1 MGECNCGT
9 GCNGVWLLNYRT
21 HLSTLATM
29 TPRDHLIASFKAA
42 LSAANPALVLPAY
55 LPAPPASGRTLVVG
69 AGKAAASMARAVD
82 DAWPQNAPL
91 SGTVITRYAHGYSA
105 IESPKRIR
113 IIEAGHP
120 VPDEN
125 GEAAAADI
133 LAQASALT
141 ADDLLLV
148 LVSGGG
154 SSLLSLPQPGI
165 SMDDLKAVTRKLLAC
180 GAPIT
185 EMNIVR
191 KHLSLIQG
199 GRLAAATK
207 AKVVGL
213 VISDVT
219 GDDPAAIA
227 SGPTVAD
234 PSTFEQ
240 ALDILNHYKI
250 IPPVSVA
257 RHLSRGKRG
266 DIPETPKPGDALFT
280 NVSNH
285 VIATA
290 HMSLLRA
297 AAYFQQQGIAPM
309 ILGDSVT
316 GEAREVAKVYGALAR
331 QIRDHHHPIKPP
343 VALISGGECT
353 VTLADFDEG
362 EDPTDP
368 ANARKGGRCCEFL
381 LSLAIDLNGIEGV
394 YALACDTDGIDG
406 VETNAGAWLSPESL
420 SLAAAEQTNPTVLLR
435 RNDSYSFFAATNQLI
450 VTGPTR
456 TNVNDY
462 RVILIL

>member
-1 MGECNCGT
+1 M
-9 GCNGVWLLNYRT
+9 
-21 HLSTLATM
+21 
-29 TPRDHLIASFKAA
+29 
-42 LSAANPALVLPAY
+42 LPPH
-55 LPAPPASGRTLVVG
+55 LPAPPTNGRTLVVG

-82 DAWPQNAPL
+82 NAWPIDAPFT
-91 SGTVITRYAHGYSA
+91 GTVITRYAHGYST
-105 IESPKRIR
+105 EDSPKRIQ

-120 VPDEN
+120 VPDES
-125 GEAAAADI
+125 GEAAAQAI
-133 LAQASALT
+133 LAEVSALT
-141 ADDLLLV
+141 EHDLLLV

-165 SMDDLKAVTRKLLAC
+165 SMDDLKTVTRRLLAC

-213 VISDVT
+213 IISDVT

-234 PSTFEQ
+234 SSTFEQ

-250 IPPVSVA
+250 IPPVSIA

-266 DIPETPKPGDALFT
+266 EIDETPKPGDALFSR
-280 NVSNH
+280 VSNH

-290 HMSLLRA
+290 HLSLRRA

-353 VTLADFDEG
+353 VTLAELDEG
-362 EDPTDP
+362 EDPNNA

-381 LSLAIDLNGIEGV
+381 LSLAIDLNGMENV

-406 VETNAGAWLSPESL
+406 VESNAGAWLSPDSL
-420 SLAAAEQTNPTVLLR
+420 SLAAEEQANPTVLLR